1 MLTYIR
7 EEIETDTVTV
17 RDFNTP
23 LISVDKSSR
32 QKANKKTQALYD
44 TLHQKFSIYI
54 TGQKKK
60 IY

>member
-23 LISVDKSSR
+23 LISVDRTSK
-32 QKANKKTQALYD
+32 QNQ
-44 TLHQKFSIYI
+44 
-54 TGQKKK
+54 
-60 IY
+60 